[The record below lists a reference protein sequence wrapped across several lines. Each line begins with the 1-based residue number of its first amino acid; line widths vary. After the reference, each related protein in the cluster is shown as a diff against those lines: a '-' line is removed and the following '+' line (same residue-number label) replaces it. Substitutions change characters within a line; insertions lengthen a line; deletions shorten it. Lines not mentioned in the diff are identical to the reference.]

1 MVAIVVTAS
10 AATFAEGAT
19 IEGRVIDAETG
30 TPLPYANVGVPAGF
44 EGTVTGE
51 DGRYVLRFPA
61 ALDSLV
67 YSAIG
72 YEPKQVS
79 CPELIRSADVAL
91 RPRSIAVHESVVVE
105 ARPGGGGG
113 RDVTLGRKLAFRGHG
128 IGFGSGQLGS
138 EVGARIR
145 IDEPTLVRS
154 ANFVISH
161 TRGDAFLYRVN
172 VYDLDEGRAGRKLL
186 DRNVIVPGLGEKGTM
201 TVDLSQHDLVVE
213 RDVLLALEWIKDDDQ
228 AAGVPPLMFRAK
240 RGRAGN
246 IYQRRSS
253 QGAFEKVES
262 IGIGFYLTG
271 LQAD

>member
-1 MVAIVVTAS
+1 MVAIVVTAA
-10 AATFAEGAT
+10 AATFAAAAT

-30 TPLPYANVGVPAGF
+30 TPIPYANIGVPAGF
-44 EGTVTGE
+44 DGTVSGE

-61 ALDSLV
+61 EPDSLV

-72 YEPKQVS
+72 YEPRQVS
-79 CPELIRSADVAL
+79 WPELVRSADVAL
-91 RPRSIAVHESVVVE
+91 RPRSIAVHETVIVQ
-105 ARPGGGGG
+105 ARAGGVGG
-113 RDVTLGRKLAFRGHG
+113 RDVTLGRELAFRGHG

-161 TRGDAFLYRVN
+161 TRGDEFLYRVN
-172 VYDLDEGRAGRKLL
+172 IYDFDEGRVGRKLL
-186 DRNVIVPGLGEKGTM
+186 DRNVIVPGQGEKGTM
-201 TVDLSQHDLVVE
+201 TVDLSQYDLVVD
-213 RDVLLALEWIKDDDQ
+213 RDVLLTLEWIKDDDQ
-228 AAGVPPLMFRAK
+228 SAGVPPLMFRAK

-246 IYQRRSS
+246 LYQRRAS

-262 IGIGFYLTG
+262 FGIGFYLTG